1 MSNPLPLTISSGP
14 HISTLTVTT
23 VWTSTYFGGQVTTYS
38 TVIETGILRT
48 DSPKPNGFARNTG
61 GVIAVAISATL
72 FLILLVILIFF
83 TCRRYQLR
91 QSLGGSSENFLT
103 TPHSVWR
110 PPLGD
115 DDDENDNPFFAV
127 SAHPHQPPPVEDRHS
142 GEGSAGPVGGSAE
155 SGTSGFPL
163 QRSPSFG
170 GQPYMPGLGQTVQTV
185 VGNGPVVLP
194 HNYSSPAT
202 TSVSGLPAANTSA
215 SALDIP
221 KPVAAR
227 SATSLSMKDASSSR
241 SHDLG
246 SSSSGDAPLTISTG
260 KRVSLPGPR
269 ASATAG
275 ESRRHSSTPS
285 TSFPPEHQIDI
296 ERNLSVGSQRGF
308 GFLKGLRT
316 RRKSSSQSFVTV
328 KVTPQ
333 VDSSRESLNS
343 RTMSFYGAIQ
353 GPSSLLNPG
362 PPPSPPLLR
371 FPRGTNGESYQEGLI
386 PPPLW
391 PPVTLPPSPVPTA
404 NSSMIEGLLHP
415 RLGIAL
421 ADSYQASL
429 ASLRDNEDYTR
440 PINGLLLNSHL
451 RSTTTLGTQDAPG
464 GSDAVGIAS

>member
-1 MSNPLPLTISSGP
+1 M
-14 HISTLTVTT
+14 
-23 VWTSTYFGGQVTTYS
+23 TTYS
-38 TVIETGILRT
+38 TVVETGILST

-61 GVIAVAISATL
+61 GIIAVAISATL
-72 FLILLVILIFF
+72 VLILLVVLIFF

-91 QSLGGSSENFLT
+91 QTLGGSSENFLT

-115 DDDENDNPFFAV
+115 DEDENDNPFFAV
-127 SAHPHQPPPVEDRHS
+127 SAHPHQPPPVADRHS
-142 GEGSAGPVGGSAE
+142 GESGDRSTGPVGGSAE
-155 SGTSGFPL
+155 GVTSGFPL

-185 VGNGPVVLP
+185 VGNGPVVLS
-194 HNYSSPAT
+194 HNYTLPAT
-202 TSVSGLPAANTSA
+202 TSASGLLAANTSA

-221 KPVAAR
+221 NQVAAR
-227 SATSLSMKDASSSR
+227 SATSLPMKDASSSQ

-246 SSSSGDAPLTISTG
+246 SSSSDHAPLTISTG
-260 KRVSLPGPR
+260 NRVSLPAPR
-269 ASATAG
+269 ASPTPG

-285 TSFPPEHQIDI
+285 TSLAEHQIDI

-316 RRKSSSQSFVTV
+316 KRKSSAQSISTV
-328 KVTPQ
+328 KGTPQ
-333 VDSSRESLNS
+333 VESSRESLNS
-343 RTMSFYGAIQ
+343 RSMSFYRASQ

-362 PPPSPPLLR
+362 PPLAPPLLR
-371 FPRGTNGESYQEGLI
+371 FPRGVTGESHKEG
-386 PPPLW
+386 PMPSPLW
-391 PPVTLPPSPVPTA
+391 PPVTLPPSPALTA

-415 RLGIAL
+415 RLGMAL
-421 ADSYQASL
+421 ADSHQASL

-451 RSTTTLGTQDAPG
+451 RSTTTLETQDTPG
-464 GSDAVGIAS
+464 GSDAVGVAS